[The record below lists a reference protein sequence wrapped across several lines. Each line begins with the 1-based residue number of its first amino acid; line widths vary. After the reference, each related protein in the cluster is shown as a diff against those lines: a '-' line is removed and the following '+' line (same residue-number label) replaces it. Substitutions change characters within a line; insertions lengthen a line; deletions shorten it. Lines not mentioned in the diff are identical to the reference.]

1 MKNLKNIVFGI
12 LLVALGAALA
22 LKAFDLISFNIF
34 FDGWWTL
41 LFIIPAL
48 VGLFTERDKT
58 GNVIV
63 LAIFSLIFLSSQSF
77 IESEL
82 VWKLAAPVIII
93 AVGVS
98 IVCSSLFKK
107 NKVKESKNAS
117 GEHGIRESFAVFSG
131 SDVDLSG
138 ETFEGARLTAVFG
151 GIKYDLRGAVIKDGC
166 EIRVTAIFG
175 GIDVIVPEGVN
186 VKMNVMGLFGGASD
200 KTNEKD
206 SKTLATDTNS
216 ANDASP
222 TLYISGEC
230 IFGGA
235 EAKR

>member
-1 MKNLKNIVFGI
+1 MKNLKTIVFGI
-12 LLVALGAALA
+12 LLVALGVALA
-22 LKAFDLISFNIF
+22 LKAFDLISFNVF

-48 VGLFTERDKT
+48 FGLFTERDKT

-63 LAIFSLIFLSSQSF
+63 LAVFTLIFLSSQSF

-93 AVGVS
+93 AIGAS
-98 IVCSSLFKK
+98 IVFSSIFKRS
-107 NKVKESKNAS
+107 KVKESKNAPA
-117 GEHGIRESFAVFSG
+117 EHGMRENFAAFSG
-131 SDVDLSG
+131 SDVDLCG

-151 GIKYDLRGAVIKDGC
+151 GIKYDLRGAVIEDGC
-166 EIRVTAIFG
+166 EIRLTAIFG

-200 KTNEKD
+200 KTKKKD
-206 SKTLATDTNS
+206 GEALATDASS
-216 ANDASP
+216 ADGTSP
-222 TLYISGEC
+222 TLYINGEC